1 MPHKKI
7 VTPTRFVP
15 NFTVWLLHVTPSLP
29 LMHSWLLLISRCFSQ
44 PSWCSTNNERQ
55 PDFVVRRMSH
65 HKLSFASLTREG
77 SGATEGSCILKTDAD
92 FLVLLRQKGR
102 GSYHPPQLANSSL
115 RELWKFTW
123 KSRNLREKD
132 DQEKEAWLS
141 SGIRKKPTV
150 C

>member
-65 HKLSFASLTREG
+65 HKLSFASLTREE
-77 SGATEGSCILKTDAD
+77 SGGYRR
-92 FLVLLRQKGR
+92 LL
-102 GSYHPPQLANSSL
+102 YF
-115 RELWKFTW
+115 E
-123 KSRNLREKD
+123 D
-132 DQEKEAWLS
+132 
-141 SGIRKKPTV
+141 
-150 C
+150 